1 MIQSLWLRLS
11 VPCVIQLLCC
21 LLLCHQAGIDQAIT
35 GARAPNCTIRVF
47 CGQLPV
53 EVSASDDNLLRG
65 LIILSSSAVPIAA
78 RSEKE
83 VRCQKLVFT
92 CARSALLLAHCAT
105 ILCVCVIISVFQLR
119 LTTTQRHRSDSYV
132 ETALL
137 TGNICMI
144 KDWFISNNVSL
155 LPC

>member
-65 LIILSSSAVPIAA
+65 LIIRSSSAVPIAA

-105 ILCVCVIISVFQLR
+105 ILCVCYHFGVLASSDHNPKTLKWQLCR
-119 LTTTQRHRSDSYV
+119 NGPPHRKHLHDKGLIHI
-132 ETALL
+132 E
-137 TGNICMI
+137 
-144 KDWFISNNVSL
+144 
-155 LPC
+155 